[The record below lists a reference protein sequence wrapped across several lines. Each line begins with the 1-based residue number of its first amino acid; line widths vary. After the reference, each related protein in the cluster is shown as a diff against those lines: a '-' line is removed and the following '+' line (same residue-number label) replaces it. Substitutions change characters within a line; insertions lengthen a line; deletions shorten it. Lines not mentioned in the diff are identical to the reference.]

1 MNGPFLHLGPV
12 VQSPWFDLAE
22 SVDVRLIAAGRL
34 SQTAIDIRHDR
45 AELARVLGPAMQ
57 PRADGAF
64 TVHPEM
70 DAR

>member
-1 MNGPFLHLGPV
+1 MNGSFLYLGPV
-12 VQSPWFDLAE
+12 VESALLDL
-22 SVDVRLIAAGRL
+22 SDSLDVRLVAAGRL

-64 TVHPEM
+64 TIHPERY
-70 DAR
+70 AR

>member
-12 VQSPWFDLAE
+12 VQSPWLDLAD
-22 SVDVRLIAAGRL
+22 SLDVRLVATGRL

-64 TVHPEM
+64 RIYPDG

>member
-1 MNGPFLHLGPV
+1 MNLPFLHLGTV
-12 VQSPWFDLAE
+12 VQSPWVDFADSL
-22 SVDVRLIAAGRL
+22 DVRLIAAGRL

-64 TVHPEM
+64 AVHPDR
-70 DAR
+70 DAS

>member
-1 MNGPFLHLGPV
+1 MNLPFLHLGPV
-12 VQSPWFDLAE
+12 VESPWIDL
-22 SVDVRLIAAGRL
+22 SDSLDVRLIAAGRL
-34 SQTAIDIRHDR
+34 SKTAIDIRHDR

-64 TVHPEM
+64 RVRPET